1 MIFEADIE
9 YPEKVALKH
18 EDLASLP
25 ERRNINGVEK
35 LITTLE
41 DKKRYVVHLLALK
54 QPLNYGLK
62 LKKFHRV
69 IEFEQEDWSKP
80 YIMMNSKQS
89 KC

>member
-25 ERRNINGVEK
+25 ERRNINDVEK
-35 LITTLE
+35 LITTFE
-41 DKKRYVVHLLALK
+41 DKKRCCSFSSFLK
-54 QPLNYGLK
+54 QALNYGLK